1 MKRRAAFFAVLPIV
15 VLMLFS
21 ACASPEKPFSSDKS
35 YEQAAAGYTFADGL
49 SETDLPRPARE
60 IGSFSELVYAADYLA
75 FYRISEAVAFDVS
88 EEYAKTFYNVYQECM
103 RAIGVSDLAALYPVK
118 VIDEDYY
125 THRIVALD
133 FQCRDFA
140 DRPPRETSVS
150 GTVIKPFG

>member
-1 MKRRAAFFAVLPIV
+1 MPAKEELHEKAGGFFAVLPIV

-88 EEYAKTFYNVYQECM
+88 EEYAKTFLQ
-103 RAIGVSDLAALYPVK
+103 R
-118 VIDEDYY
+118 
-125 THRIVALD
+125 
-133 FQCRDFA
+133 
-140 DRPPRETSVS
+140 VS
-150 GTVIKPFG
+150 GVYARDRRIRSGGALSGKSH